1 MFPKEVQ
8 WRGESYP
15 TPSDDMI
22 QFWVFDSVCETPEGD
37 IVEPDHPDHEFV
49 WSVYLVIDG
58 KTEAIEDGFS
68 DSREEAFS
76 DAKAF
81 ATEHL
86 KSQSSDHS

>member
-1 MFPKEVQ
+1 MPKNRVTQECY
-8 WRGESYP
+8 RYSIEE
-15 TPSDDMI
+15 DDR
-22 QFWVFDSVCETPEGD
+22 
-37 IVEPDHPDHEFV
+37 EFV